1 MALEVRDLRF
11 GYGGNEPLFRD
22 FSALFAPGSI
32 TAVLGPNGSGKTTF
46 LKVLLGLLEPSGGEV
61 LLGERSIGS
70 MEYRERAEKI
80 SYLPQRGI
88 QPQEW
93 SLRELV
99 EKGGYAASDGSKSL
113 KQRMDDAGERL
124 ELGTMWERRLS
135 TLSGGELQRGLIA
148 RSIVQDCP
156 VLIMDEPMNH
166 LDLSHRLKI
175 CELFAALSKEG
186 RTVIYAVHDFNISI
200 QFDHRIFVLARE
212 GRFIEAPRERE
223 AMESLLRETYS
234 VDFSSVD
241 IQDFS
246 YYYPKK
252 NGRQ

>member
-1 MALEVRDLRF
+1 MTLEIRGLQF
-11 GYGGNEPLFRD
+11 GYRESEPFVRD
-22 FSALFAPGSI
+22 FSAVFAPGSV

-46 LKVLLGLLEPSGGEV
+46 LRVLLGLMTPARGEV
-61 LLGERSIGS
+61 LYGGGNVAS
-70 MEYRERAEKI
+70 MSYRERAEKI
-80 SYLPQRGI
+80 SYLPQRSI
-88 QPQEW
+88 HPQEW

-99 EKGGYAASDGSKSL
+99 EKGGYAAAAGRRSL
-113 KQRMDDAGERL
+113 DQRMNDAGEKL
-124 ELGTMWERRLS
+124 ELGGMWERRLS

-148 RSIVQDCP
+148 RSLVQDCP

-175 CELFAALSKEG
+175 CELFGELSKEG

-200 QFDHRIFVLARE
+200 QFDHRIFVLAKD
-212 GRFIEAPRERE
+212 GRFIEAPGERE
-223 AMESLLRETYS
+223 AMQTLLKETYS

-252 NGRQ
+252 NGRK